1 MIGYFAQ
8 CPLYG
13 KAKEPKKSDDK
24 SKAAAEEK
32 EEEESKQEKQNDL
45 MQDGLVFK
53 QCVRDKIV
61 DRRAHNQ
68 VQYNHTTMMHN
79 LLMGASELQLVHTI
93 CNIYN

>member
-1 MIGYFAQ
+1 LSNFGQ

-24 SKAAAEEK
+24 SKDGK
-32 EEEESKQEKQNDL
+32 EDKPNVDDKQNDL

-53 QCVRDKIV
+53 QCVRDKVV

-68 VQYNHTTMMHN
+68 VQPVVIVYK
-79 LLMGASELQLVHTI
+79 LMCLQ
-93 CNIYN
+93 

>member
-1 MIGYFAQ
+1 MKWSVTKFVQ
-8 CPLYG
+8 CPLFG

-24 SKAAAEEK
+24 SKEATA
-32 EEEESKQEKQNDL
+32 EEEEEQQEKQNDL

-68 VQYNHTTMMHN
+68 VQ
-79 LLMGASELQLVHTI
+79 
-93 CNIYN
+93 

>member
-1 MIGYFAQ
+1 MKWFSQ

-13 KAKEPKKSDDK
+13 KAKEPKKADEK
-24 SKAAAEEK
+24 SKEATV
-32 EEEESKQEKQNDL
+32 EEESKQEKQNDL

-68 VQYNHTTMMHN
+68 VQHLYCD
-79 LLMGASELQLVHTI
+79 A
-93 CNIYN
+93 

>member
-1 MIGYFAQ
+1 MVIFVQ

-24 SKAAAEEK
+24 SKEETVQDN
-32 EEEESKQEKQNDL
+32 SKAPAVDDKQNDI

-68 VQYNHTTMMHN
+68 VH
-79 LLMGASELQLVHTI
+79 G
-93 CNIYN
+93 